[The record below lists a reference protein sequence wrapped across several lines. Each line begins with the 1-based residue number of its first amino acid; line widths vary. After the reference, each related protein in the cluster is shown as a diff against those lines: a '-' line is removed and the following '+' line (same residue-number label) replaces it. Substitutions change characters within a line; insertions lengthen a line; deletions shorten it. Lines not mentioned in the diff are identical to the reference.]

1 MVVLLDF
8 DEDALD
14 EPSLAAID
22 EQYRRRIQG
31 DQHMTASLLSA
42 ESNEHER
49 HNPNLGGFSAALAC
63 YP

>member
-1 MVVLLDF
+1 MVVLLEL

-14 EPSLAAID
+14 EPSIATID

-31 DQHMTASLLSA
+31 DQRMTALSA
-42 ESNEHER
+42 ATGNSEHER
-49 HNPNLGGFSAALAC
+49 HNPNLSGFSVALAC